1 VDNEM
6 MPLTQ
11 QAKQLNDLCDRLKEM
26 GYAQSKRIR
35 IYGEDFEVVSNPF
48 PQGNGVA
55 VQARSG
61 REKQSR
67 VLQLPLPI
75 LQMVSHRKTA

>member
-1 VDNEM
+1 MLEAS
-6 MPLTQ
+6 Q
-11 QAKQLNDLCDRLKEM
+11 EAAQLDELCDRLKKM

-35 IYGEDFEVVSNPF
+35 IYGEDFEVTSNPF

-55 VQARSG
+55 IQAQSKG
-61 REKQSR
+61 EKQSR

-75 LQMVSHRKTA
+75 LQMVSRRKSA

>member
-1 VDNEM
+1 M

-55 VQARSG
+55 VQAKSG